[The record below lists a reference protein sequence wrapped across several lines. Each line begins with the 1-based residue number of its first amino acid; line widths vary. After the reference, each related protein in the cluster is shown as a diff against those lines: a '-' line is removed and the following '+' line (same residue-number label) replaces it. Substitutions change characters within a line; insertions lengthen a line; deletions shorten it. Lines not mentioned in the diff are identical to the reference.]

1 MVQINVNEIQAK
13 LPRLLLRVEAGEEIV
28 INRAGVPVAKLVPIA
43 NNLAGERDLVEQHVA
58 ESKTQI
64 REGKFFGPFD
74 SADKAIDS
82 LHRNSKTRKRSSKR
96 PTRK

>member
-1 MVQINVNEIQAK
+1 MVQVSVNEVQAK

-58 ESKTQI
+58 ESKAQI
-64 REGKFFGPFD
+64 REGRFFGPFD
-74 SADKAIDS
+74 SADEAIES
-82 LHRNSKTRKRSSKR
+82 LHRNSKTRKKSSKR
-96 PTRK
+96 PPRK

>member
-1 MVQINVNEIQAK
+1 MVQVNVNEVQAK

-58 ESKTQI
+58 ESKAQI
-64 REGKFFGPFD
+64 REGRFFGPFD
-74 SADKAIDS
+74 SAEEVTES
-82 LHRNSKTRKRSSKR
+82 LHRHGKTRKRNSKR

>member
-1 MVQINVNEIQAK
+1 MVQVNVNEVQAK

-28 INRAGVPVAKLVPIA
+28 INRAGVPVAKLVPI
-43 NNLAGERDLVEQHVA
+43 NNDLERERTLVEQHVD
-58 ESKTQI
+58 ESKAQI
-64 REGKFFGPFD
+64 REGRFFGPFD
-74 SADKAIDS
+74 SADEAIES